1 MVAQHCTLWGEDP
14 SFVIM
19 SGLLLLTHT
28 KPETTEL
35 STDYTFQFIPCV
47 LMLITL
53 MKDKYENHSVL
64 YLYLTSCITIFLLVI
79 YISDVH
85 ASLAPNPF
93 DPAEANRADV
103 GVSCHSKQ

>member
-19 SGLLLLTHT
+19 SGFLLLTHT
-28 KPETTEL
+28 QPETTEL
-35 STDYTFQFIPCV
+35 STDYTFQFIPWV

-53 MKDKYENHSVL
+53 MINVL
-64 YLYLTSCITIFLLVI
+64 YLYLTSFLLVI
-79 YISDVH
+79 YISDVR

-93 DPAEANRADV
+93 DLAEANRADV
-103 GVSCHSKQ
+103 GVGCRSKQ

>member
-19 SGLLLLTHT
+19 SGFLLLTHT

-35 STDYTFQFIPCV
+35 STDYTFQCIPCV

-53 MKDKYENHSVL
+53 MKDKCAVL
-64 YLYLTSCITIFLLVI
+64 VS
-79 YISDVH
+79 YILHYHFSSGDIH
-85 ASLAPNPF
+85 KRRPRFPC
-93 DPAEANRADV
+93 AEPL
-103 GVSCHSKQ
+103 

>member
-19 SGLLLLTHT
+19 SGFLLLTHT

-35 STDYTFQFIPCV
+35 STDYTFQCIPCV

-53 MKDKYENHSVL
+53 MKDKCAVL
-64 YLYLTSCITIFLLVI
+64 VSYICITIFLLVI
-79 YISDVH
+79 YISDVR

-93 DPAEANRADV
+93 DLAEANRADV
-103 GVSCHSKQ
+103 GVGCHSKQ

>member
-19 SGLLLLTHT
+19 SGFLLLTHT
-28 KPETTEL
+28 KPETTQL

-64 YLYLTSCITIFLLVI
+64 YLYLALSFFFL

-85 ASLAPNPF
+85 ASLAPIPF

-103 GVSCHSKQ
+103 GVGCHSKQ